1 MSFKDDLIGVAN
13 AEWEWFGK
21 DVGSK
26 SKFID
31 SSGKTTTAAKT
42 GSKANRR
49 KETVEPYSSRIADY
63 WLALPSAEYN
73 RLLKSAGK
81 GVGRLDGTVDFAW
94 SAAFVSYCMQ
104 TAGAGTQ
111 FPYAAGHAT
120 WMVQA
125 IKAKQKNKLKAA
137 LVGYRPGE
145 IALAV
150 GDIIGKP
157 REAGVTYDN
166 AVATGWFYSHSDI
179 VVAIDAAKKK
189 AYVIGGNVGQSVGMQ
204 EVSID
209 AHGRLNDSGGWIVH
223 IRNNIETK
231 QAELTKLSNADIA
244 ALKVG

>member
-1 MSFKDDLIGVAN
+1 MSFKDELIDVAK
-13 AEWEWFGK
+13 AEWVWFGK
-21 DVGSK
+21 DEGK
-26 SKFID
+26 KDKYIGPD
-31 SSGKTTTAAKT
+31 GKTTTATKA

-63 WLALPSAEYN
+63 WLALPSPAYN
-73 RLLKSAGK
+73 KLLKSAGK
-81 GVGRLDGTVDFAW
+81 GVGRLDGTVNFPW

-104 TAGAGTQ
+104 TARAGSK
-111 FPYAAGHAT
+111 FPYASGHAT

-125 IKAKQKNKLKAA
+125 IKAKQSNKLSAA

-157 REAGVTYDN
+157 REDGVTYDN
-166 AVATGWFYSHSDI
+166 AVAKGWFASHSDI
-179 VVAIDAAKKK
+179 VVAIDLANKK
-189 AYVIGGNVGQSVGMQ
+189 AHVIGGNVGQSVSRQ

-209 AHGRLNDSGGWIVH
+209 SNGKLTDPGGWIVH

-231 QAELTKLSNADIA
+231 QAEVAELTDSDIA
-244 ALKVG
+244 ALQVG